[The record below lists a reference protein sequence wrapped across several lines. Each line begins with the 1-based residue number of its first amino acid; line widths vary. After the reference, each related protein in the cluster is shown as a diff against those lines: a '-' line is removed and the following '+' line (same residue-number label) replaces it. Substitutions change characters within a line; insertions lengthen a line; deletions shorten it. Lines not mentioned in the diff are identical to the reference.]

1 MKILQGIYD
10 NLIDFYT
17 KSPDGHSKADKVEAP
32 TPTAPAA
39 APKSSGWSWFKRRSA
54 KPQPVQSQPEEEVKH
69 TGTNYNIIHNT
80 SAPTAVQ
87 TFAVPKGLYLWGGP
101 GCGKTYLM
109 DLLFN
114 SIQNADIK
122 KARVD
127 FHSFMLEINMKLHQM
142 RQKYGETCS
151 LGSPQVPAATRCPRS
166 RATSPRVTTCCS
178 STSSK

>member
-1 MKILQGIYD
+1 M
-10 NLIDFYT
+10 
-17 KSPDGHSKADKVEAP
+17 
-32 TPTAPAA
+32 
-39 APKSSGWSWFKRRSA
+39 
-54 KPQPVQSQPEEEVKH
+54 
-69 TGTNYNIIHNT
+69 
-80 SAPTAVQ
+80 Q

-127 FHSFMLEINMKLHQM
+127 FHSFMLEINMKLHQL